1 MSKMSLRRSAGE
13 IKKYIIIKKAASA
26 LCILLSVI
34 TATTYLASFLYDQFG
49 SFTVNINKYDMVKQG
64 LTLSETP
71 EFESPMARLNA
82 KAAKDI
88 TNISGDRIPPDVD
101 NINGEHNGD
110 DYTAFTF
117 YVKNM
122 GEDTVTYQYRVNIG
136 NATQGV
142 DKAIRFRVFRNG
154 EPITYARTRS
164 DGTGAEP
171 ETIEFVTEEIVA
183 EQKITGFKKNDVD
196 KYTVVIWLE
205 GNDPDCVDTIIG
217 GSIKM
222 DMQLDIVE
230 N

>member
-26 LCILLSVI
+26 LCILLSVVV
-34 TATTYLASFLYDQFG
+34 ATTYLASFLYDQFG

-117 YVKNM
+117 YLKNM
-122 GEDTVTYQYRVNIG
+122 GEDTVTYKYMINIG

-142 DKAIRFRVFRNG
+142 DKAIRFKLFRNG
-154 EPITYARTRS
+154 EAITYARTRS

-171 ETIEFVTEEIVA
+171 GTFEFVTESIVA
-183 EQKITGFKKNDVD
+183 DQKITAFKKGDVD

-205 GNDPDCVDTIIG
+205 GDDPDCVDSIIG

-222 DMQLDIVE
+222 DMQFEIVE